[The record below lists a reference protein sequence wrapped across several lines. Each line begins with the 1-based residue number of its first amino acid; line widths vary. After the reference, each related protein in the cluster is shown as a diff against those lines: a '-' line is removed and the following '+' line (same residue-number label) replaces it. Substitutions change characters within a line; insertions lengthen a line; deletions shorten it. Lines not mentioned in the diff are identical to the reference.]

1 MRQDSGEGSGL
12 AVLVETCEIM
22 ATTMVEK
29 GEEAGSAPHGPCTK
43 QSAKVEAAGGRVDAV
58 IPRRRA
64 NEKGV
69 VLSIDLLSN
78 YFGES
83 LDVVTQK
90 LGISKTT
97 IKAVQA
103 TTSSHCILL
112 PTNSWPNRF
121 SRRHADVLGSPSGLT
136 STEGLANVAS
146 SLQSCKRVRNYAS
159 LIAFSRKSFTRFFP
173 RRVLRRT
180 RVKCAN
186 ASLTGIKTRRQAL
199 RHSKPFSRRYNACDL
214 HHHSHV
220 RRGAL
225 TRYPPCPPMA
235 SRVTL
240 VAACLVSMP
249 AILPRDCMVF
259 WSLLWNVSFSLGQAL
274 RGGQGA
280 KESVPAVPPADAP
293 GSDKKKPP
301 VVLLAPVPQFIREED
316 WSFLHEVG
324 LTGISDPA
332 TA

>member
-78 YFGES
+78 YFGEP

-103 TTSSHCILL
+103 TTSSHCLLL

-136 STEGLANVAS
+136 STQGLADVAS
-146 SLQSCKRVRNYAS
+146 SLQSCKRIRNYAS
-159 LIAFSRKSFTRFFP
+159 LIAFSRKSFIRFFP
-173 RRVLRRT
+173 RRVLHKT

-186 ASLTGIKTRRQAL
+186 ASRTGIKA
-199 RHSKPFSRRYNACDL
+199 RH
-214 HHHSHV
+214 
-220 RRGAL
+220 
-225 TRYPPCPPMA
+225 
-235 SRVTL
+235 
-240 VAACLVSMP
+240 
-249 AILPRDCMVF
+249 
-259 WSLLWNVSFSLGQAL
+259 
-274 RGGQGA
+274 
-280 KESVPAVPPADAP
+280 
-293 GSDKKKPP
+293 
-301 VVLLAPVPQFIREED
+301 
-316 WSFLHEVG
+316 
-324 LTGISDPA
+324 
-332 TA
+332 